1 MSLLAPLFLLGL
13 FAIALPLWLH
23 RMNFSDPPS
32 QPFSS
37 VRLMRHSEQ
46 TASTEQKL
54 RYLLLLAA
62 RILALVILAF
72 LFAEPA
78 FRTNSPLVSSTEQR
92 HNLIV
97 LDQSLSMS
105 APDVWQDVV
114 AKAEARIEA
123 MQNFETAQIIGA
135 GFEISLVTE
144 VTADKGDLI
153 QAANRLKPE
162 YISLDY
168 GQLVS
173 TLDDIAVNN
182 GSGGD
187 ARDAIPT
194 QIYFISDA
202 QASNLPIR
210 FSDLVP
216 NRATGLELDIAGS
229 PAQVFNWSVSAQ
241 YDRDKVVANVVSHNG
256 PARQMQVDLLVNGES
271 RASQTLDIPASG
283 SALATFDE
291 LALALDETRLE
302 VVLNS
307 ATPDTQFGDALL
319 ADNHYFI
326 TANSIDALSVL
337 ILAADP
343 SLQDTL
349 FLDTAL
355 RSIADPSIETDLIYG
370 GGSVN
375 FALDEFDLVVINDI
389 AALSDTVAEALRT
402 YAERGGNLLSIAG
415 PLTHSAGEFGLTD
428 HEFAEPLSFAA
439 NDSQGLLIQQ
449 PLHGSVSAFD
459 GAINAQLYQ
468 PLEMQLVDG
477 DEVIA
482 STNNGYPW
490 LVEHSMGLG
499 RNLIVAHS
507 FLPAST
513 DLSVAPEFVPLL
525 RSWMTYLGGA
535 GDLPNEYETGEQIQV
550 GLDLNEN
557 RSAAVQQVFL
567 PNGDPVLSLSQQS
580 QIQGVRF
587 EEPGIYGLQTARGEH
602 LVAVNTPAVE
612 SDLTPIPQALLAQWR
627 NLASVQEIN
636 AVGPINAGSG
646 VESTSL
652 KSIEDWLLP
661 LLILIILIESVLGN
675 THLNVRREIVR

>member
-23 RMNFSDPPS
+23 RMNYSDPPS
-32 QPFSS
+32 QHFSS

-46 TASTEQKL
+46 TASTEKQL
-54 RYLLLLAA
+54 RYLLLLAT
-62 RILALVILAF
+62 RILALAILAF

-78 FRTNSPLVSSTEQR
+78 FRTNNALVSGTEQQ

-114 AKAEARIEA
+114 NKAKVRVEA

-135 GFEISLVTE
+135 GSEVSLVTE
-144 VTADKGDLI
+144 VTADKGELI
-153 QAANRLKPE
+153 QAISRLEPK
-162 YISLDY
+162 YVSLDY

-182 GSGGD
+182 GSSGD

-194 QIYFISDA
+194 LIYFISDA
-202 QASNLPIR
+202 QASNLPVR

-216 NRATGLELDIAGS
+216 NRAMGLELDIAGGT
-229 PAQVFNWSVSAQ
+229 AQVFNWSVSAQ
-241 YDRDKVVANVVSHNG
+241 YDRDKVVANIVSYNS
-256 PARQMQVDLLVNGES
+256 PARQMQVDLLINGET

-283 SALATFDE
+283 SAIATFDE
-291 LALALDETRLE
+291 LALELDETRLE
-302 VVLNS
+302 VRLNS
-307 ATPDTQFGDALL
+307 PAPNIQFGDSLI
-319 ADNHYFI
+319 ADNRYFI
-326 TANSIDALSVL
+326 SANSLEALSVL

-355 RSIADPSIETDLIYG
+355 RSIADPIIETDVMFG

-375 FALDEFDLVVINDI
+375 FAMDEYDLVVINDI
-389 AALSDTVAEALRT
+389 AALSENVTEALRT
-402 YAERGGNLLSIAG
+402 FAERGGNLLSIAG

-428 HEFAEPLSFAA
+428 HSFGESDSFAA
-439 NDSQGLLIQQ
+439 NDSQGLLVQQ
-449 PLHGSVSAFD
+449 PLHGSVSAFE

-468 PLEMQLVDG
+468 PLEMQLLEG
-477 DEVIA
+477 DSLIA

-507 FLPAST
+507 LLPAST

-525 RSWMTYLGGA
+525 RSWMTYLGDSGN
-535 GDLPNEYETGEQIQV
+535 LPDEYETGEQIQV
-550 GLDLNEN
+550 GLDLDQN

-567 PNGDPVLSLSQQS
+567 PNGKPLLSLSQQS

-587 EEPGIYGLQTARGEH
+587 EQPGIYGLQTARGEH
-602 LVAVNTPAVE
+602 LVAVNTPTVE
-612 SDLTPIPQALLAQWR
+612 SDLTQIPQALLAQWR
-627 NLASVQEIN
+627 NLSSVQEIN
-636 AVGPINAGSG
+636 PVELINSGSG